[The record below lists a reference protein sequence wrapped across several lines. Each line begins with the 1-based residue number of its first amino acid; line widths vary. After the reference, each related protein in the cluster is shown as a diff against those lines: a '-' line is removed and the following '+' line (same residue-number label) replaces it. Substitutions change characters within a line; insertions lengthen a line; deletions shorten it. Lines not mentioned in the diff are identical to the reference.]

1 MLRTES
7 VDRSGEIEV
16 ERFKT
21 EIWIVAVAYW
31 ESDNTE
37 YEYQIEVSSD
47 DIHWKAVAS
56 QRQTGQEMGMD
67 EFHETGIRYV
77 RIVVT
82 DVSKGLPS
90 FYVVKVFGK
99 EM

>member
-1 MLRTES
+1 MLRSINRRKPAQSFLDATLVKQLAISLLIGGAS
-7 VDRSGEIEV
+7 VGVLEIMTC
-16 ERFKT
+16 R
-21 EIWIVAVAYW
+21 
-31 ESDNTE
+31 
-37 YEYQIEVSSD
+37 
-47 DIHWKAVAS
+47 IHWKAVAS

-67 EFHETGIRYV
+67 EFHETGIRYL

-99 EM
+99 DM